1 MRSNRLQR
9 YVKKMTRANKICFF
23 LLFSEK
29 IFFIAKKF
37 AYIKLFLYFCTR
49 KPNMLIAMYLFIV
62 ILLLI
67 FGVLLMTAELFLLPG
82 FGAAGIAGVLSLV
95 GSVVVA
101 YLYISP
107 LAGHIALCLSLVLS
121 VVAAIVFFRSRAI
134 EKMGLDTEIDG
145 KVEMPKAGKHMEE
158 MKGV

>member
-1 MRSNRLQR
+1 M
-9 YVKKMTRANKICFF
+9 YV
-23 LLFSEK
+23 
-29 IFFIAKKF
+29 
-37 AYIKLFLYFCTR
+37 
-49 KPNMLIAMYLFIV
+49 FIV
-62 ILLLI
+62 VLLLI

-82 FGAAGIAGVLSLV
+82 FGAAGVAGLLSLV
-95 GSVVVA
+95 GSVAVA

-107 LAGHIALCLSLVLS
+107 LAGHITLCLSLVMS

-158 MKGV
+158 MKNL

>member
-1 MRSNRLQR
+1 
-9 YVKKMTRANKICFF
+9 MTRANNFCFF

-49 KPNMLIAMYLFIV
+49 KPNVLITMYVFIV
-62 ILLLI
+62 VLLLI

-82 FGAAGIAGVLSLV
+82 FGAAGVAGILSLS
-95 GSVVVA
+95 GSVAVA
-101 YLYISP
+101 YLYLSP
-107 LAGHIALCLSLVLS
+107 LAGHIALCLSLVMS

-145 KVEMPKAGKHMEE
+145 KVEMPKAGKHMEDL
-158 MKGV
+158 KK

>member
-1 MRSNRLQR
+1 
-9 YVKKMTRANKICFF
+9 MTRANKFCFF

-49 KPNMLIAMYLFIV
+49 KPNVLIAMYTFIV
-62 ILLLI
+62 VLLLI

-82 FGAAGIAGVLSLV
+82 FGAAGVAGILSLA
-95 GSVVVA
+95 GSVAMA
-101 YLYISP
+101 YLYLSP
-107 LAGHIALCLSLVLS
+107 MAGHITLCLSLVLS

-145 KVEMPKAGKHMEE
+145 KVEMPKAGKHMDKLMDNEQ
-158 MKGV
+158 